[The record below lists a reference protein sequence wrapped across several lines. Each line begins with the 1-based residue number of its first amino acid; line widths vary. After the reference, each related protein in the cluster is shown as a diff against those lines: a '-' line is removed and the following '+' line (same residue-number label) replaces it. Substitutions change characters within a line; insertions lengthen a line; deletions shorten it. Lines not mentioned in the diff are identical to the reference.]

1 MGDSGGGGVDRPDL
15 AVVILTYNEEDNI
28 GQALRSVCGWAR
40 EVFVLDSFSSD
51 RTLAIAK
58 EFDCIVAQNKFEDYG
73 RQRNHALDALP
84 ITAEWIFF
92 LDADEWMPPELR
104 REIGD
109 LLASSPRENGFLV
122 KYRMIWMG
130 RWIRRGYYPT
140 WLLRLFR
147 RGKARCERRSV
158 NEHLILD
165 GEAGR
170 LENDLMH
177 EDRKSLSRWIQKHD
191 AYAEREAAE
200 LFKEP
205 EGYIDASL
213 LGTQAERK
221 RWVRYKVWNR
231 LPPLVR
237 PVAYFSYRYFLRGGF
252 LDGREAFVFH
262 ALQAFW
268 FPLLIDAKYLE
279 MKRRREGG

>member
-1 MGDSGGGGVDRPDL
+1 MGNSEGSGEKPDL

-28 GQALRSVCGWAR
+28 AQALRSVCGWAR
-40 EVFVLDSFSSD
+40 QVFVLDSFSSD
-51 RTLAIAK
+51 RTLEIANQ
-58 EFDCIVAQNKFEDYG
+58 FDCIVAQNKFEDYG

-84 ITAEWIFF
+84 ITTEWIFF
-92 LDADEWMPPELR
+92 LDADEWIPPDLR

-109 LLASSPRENGFLV
+109 LLARSPRENGFLV

-158 NEHLILD
+158 NEHLILE

-191 AYAEREAAE
+191 VYAEREATE

-252 LDGREAFVFH
+252 LEGREAFVFH

-279 MKRRREGG
+279 MKRRREGGG

>member
-1 MGDSGGGGVDRPDL
+1 
-15 AVVILTYNEEDNI
+15 VVILTYNEEDNI
-28 GQALRSVCGWAR
+28 AQALRSVCGWAR
-40 EVFVLDSFSSD
+40 QVFVLDSFSSD
-51 RTLAIAK
+51 RTLEIAK
-58 EFDCIVAQNKFEDYG
+58 QFGCTVAQNKFEDYG

-84 ITAEWIFF
+84 ITTEWIFF
-92 LDADEWMPPELR
+92 LDADEWIPKELR
-104 REIGD
+104 QEIAD
-109 LLASSPRENGFLV
+109 RLAAAPRENGFLV

-158 NEHLILD
+158 NEHLILE

-170 LENDLMH
+170 LEGDLMH
-177 EDRKSLSRWIQKHD
+177 EDKKSLSRWIQKHD

-213 LGTQAERK
+213 FGTQAERK
-221 RWVRYKVWNR
+221 RWVRYNVWNR

-268 FPLLIDAKYLE
+268 FPLLIDAKYIE
-279 MKRRREGG
+279 MKRRRGEG

>member
-1 MGDSGGGGVDRPDL
+1 MGNSEGSGEKPDL

-28 GQALRSVCGWAR
+28 AQALRSVCGWAR
-40 EVFVLDSFSSD
+40 QVFVLDSFSSD
-51 RTLAIAK
+51 RTLEIANQ
-58 EFDCIVAQNKFEDYG
+58 FDCIVAQNKFEDYG

-84 ITAEWIFF
+84 ITTEWIFF
-92 LDADEWMPPELR
+92 LDADEWIPPDLR

-109 LLASSPRENGFLV
+109 LLARSPRENGFLV

-158 NEHLILD
+158 NEHLILE

-191 AYAEREAAE
+191 VYAEREATE

-252 LDGREAFVFH
+252 LEGREAFVFH

-279 MKRRREGG
+279 MKRRRGGG

>member
-1 MGDSGGGGVDRPDL
+1 MEKRGSTDERPDL

-28 GQALRSVCGWAR
+28 AQALGSVCGWAR
-40 EVFVLDSFSSD
+40 QVFVLDSWSSD
-51 RTLAIAK
+51 RTLEIANQ
-58 EFDCIVAQNKFEDYG
+58 FDCIVQQNKFEDYG

-84 ITAEWIFF
+84 ITTQWIFF
-92 LDADEWMPPELR
+92 LDADEWIPSDLR
-104 REIGD
+104 REITD
-109 LLASSPRENGFLV
+109 VLARSPRENGFLV
-122 KYRMIWMG
+122 KYRMMWMG
-130 RWIRRGYYPT
+130 RWIKRGYYPT

-158 NEHLILD
+158 NEHLILE

-170 LENDLMH
+170 LENDFIH

-191 AYAEREAAE
+191 AYAEREPAE

-213 LGTQAERK
+213 FGTQAERK

-237 PVAYFSYRYFLRGGF
+237 PVAYFWYRYFLRGGI
-252 LDGREAFVFH
+252 LDGREGFVFH

-279 MKRRREGG
+279 MKRRRERG

>member
-1 MGDSGGGGVDRPDL
+1 MGNSEGSGEKPDL

-28 GQALRSVCGWAR
+28 AQALRSVCGWAR
-40 EVFVLDSFSSD
+40 QVFVLDSFSSD
-51 RTLAIAK
+51 RTLEIANQ
-58 EFDCIVAQNKFEDYG
+58 FDCIVSQNKFEDYG

-84 ITAEWIFF
+84 ITTEWIFF
-92 LDADEWMPPELR
+92 LDADEWIPPDLR

-109 LLASSPRENGFLV
+109 LLARSPRENGFLV

-158 NEHLILD
+158 NEHLILE

-191 AYAEREAAE
+191 VYAEREAAE

-252 LDGREAFVFH
+252 LEGREAFVFH

-279 MKRRREGG
+279 MKRRRGGG